1 MISEISAYRQKK
13 VDQLLRNLDRCNKII
28 DNIQKIDSYMTTQ
41 MGGATAVATAPSQS
55 KIAQITSALQ
65 GKRSSITEK
74 VLNQDVGTDN
84 VSVKKEDLE
93 KMKQTMAEV
102 QNLVKEAALLAQT
115 NVEIKAAEQ
124 GTVPGFEFT
133 MPPTAEELRKKH
145 CAETDPVKKGEIEK
159 QLNAIGEKKPTNCPQ
174 PAPGM
179 TAPAAPSMAPA
190 AAPSMAPAAAPS
202 MAPAAPSMAPAAPSM
217 APAAAP
223 SMAPA
228 APSMAPS
235 RAPAAPS
242 RAPSMAPVAPSMA
255 PVAPSMA
262 PVAPSMA
269 PAAPSMAPVAPSMAP
284 AAPSMAPAAPSMA
297 PSMAPAAP
305 SSRRNKYFYQN
316 YF

>member
-217 APAAAP
+217 AP
-223 SMAPA
+223 
-228 APSMAPS
+228 S

-269 PAAPSMAPVAPSMAP
+269 PAAPSMAPAAPSMAP

>member
-124 GTVPGFEFT
+124 GIVPGFEFT

-228 APSMAPS
+228 APSRAPS
-235 RAPAAPS
+235 MAPAAPS

-262 PVAPSMA
+262 PAAPSMA
-269 PAAPSMAPVAPSMAP
+269 PAAPSMAP